1 MQPSNDSA
9 HTKWA
14 PHRHFQKRIKN
25 PTTEL
30 NIFPLNFFST
40 ENIYNSN
47 NHNNNNSNKNVN
59 SNINKNNNNNKN
71 DNCNINNNNN
81 NNNFK
86 KRRRR
91 RRKRRRRKLQ
101 LNLTNKG
108 RSAFPISYNLSRK
121 VFLLTSEDI
130 DSEISMESEFLSSY

>member
-30 NIFPLNFFST
+30 NIFPLNFIST
-40 ENIYNSN
+40 EKIYNSN
-47 NHNNNNSNKNVN
+47 NHNNNNSNKNDN
-59 SNINKNNNNNKN
+59 SKTIKNNNNNNEN
-71 DNCNINNNNN
+71 DNSNINNKNNYN
-81 NNNFK
+81 

-130 DSEISMESEFLSSY
+130 GSEITMESEFVSSY